1 MMYESRT
8 KIDETESESAN
19 TRELEVEVEEKATDD
34 SVESSSERG
43 TGNAGD
49 VVASYLRDIGN
60 QPLLSRT
67 EEVEIAG
74 ELNQC
79 KEEVADYVRAVLLK
93 ADDTLGLSEVEISED
108 TKKQVRE
115 ALCGRRADR
124 SIEHYVA
131 EVKRLREIEDDRSAD
146 DLRHRILVDMKDS
159 QVDSV
164 VEKIE
169 CAMRVARK
177 SLRILRSKANKAGG
191 AVESSA
197 RRALRSKRVKKAQ
210 KALADVTECLGIS
223 AEDLELVSTAIAE
236 RRARM
241 SAARKRMVE
250 SNLRLVIAI
259 AKRFKY
265 RGVAFGDLIQE
276 GNVALMRAVE
286 GFDPRRGFAFATFAG
301 AVIRRRLG
309 RIVRSETAAVHIPNH
324 VHDTERKVKLA
335 AWHLGGKDGE
345 WATPEQISEFLE
357 CPVAKVTDALSAAHD
372 PVRLDR
378 KIGEGPE
385 NLSDLLVS
393 SGAVDAVEALA
404 LQDQERMADDKMSDL
419 DARERQILSLR
430 YDTNGECSSTLEE
443 VGRELGVTRER
454 VRQIESR
461 ALRKLR
467 TGKRRSS

>member
-1 MMYESRT
+1 MIHEST
-8 KIDETESESAN
+8 AKIEETNSDATNEE
-19 TRELEVEVEEKATDD
+19 EVGVEEQSAENAVDN
-34 SVESSSERG
+34 SSERET
-43 TGNAGD
+43 TGSGD
-49 VVASYLRDIGN
+49 VVSSYLRDIGN
-60 QPLLSRT
+60 QPLLTRS

-93 ADDTLGLSEVEISED
+93 ADDTLGLSEIEISED

-124 SIEHYVA
+124 SIEDYVA
-131 EVKRLREIEDDRSAD
+131 EVKKLREAEDVNSGD

-159 QVDSV
+159 QVDCV

-177 SLRILRSKANKAGG
+177 SLRILRKKANKAGNT
-191 AVESSA
+191 VESSA
-197 RRALRSKRVKKAQ
+197 RRALRSKRVEKAK
-210 KALADVTECLGIS
+210 KALAEVTECLGIS
-223 AEDLELVSTAIAE
+223 ADDLEHVSTAIAE

-241 SAARKRMVE
+241 SEARKRMVE
-250 SNLRLVIAI
+250 ANLRLVIAI

-265 RGVAFGDLIQE
+265 RGVNFSDLIQE

-309 RIVRSETAAVHIPNH
+309 RIVRAETTAVHVPNH

-357 CPVAKVTDALSAAHD
+357 CPVAKVTDALSASHD
-372 PVRLDR
+372 PVRLDK

-393 SGAVDAVEALA
+393 SGDIDPIEALT
-404 LQDQERMADDKMSDL
+404 LHDQERMADENMNDL
-419 DARERQILSLR
+419 DPRERQILSLR
-430 YDTNGECSSTLEE
+430 YDTKGECSSTLEE
-443 VGRELGVTRER
+443 VGQELGVTRER
-454 VRQIESR
+454 IRQIESR

>member
-1 MMYESRT
+1 MIHQSRT
-8 KIDETESESAN
+8 KIDEIDSDSAN
-19 TRELEVEVEEKATDD
+19 THAVEVEEQATDD
-34 SVESSSERG
+34 SIESSSERE
-43 TGNAGD
+43 TASAND

-60 QPLLSRT
+60 QPLLTRT

-93 ADDTLGLSEVEISED
+93 ADDTLGLSEIEISED

-124 SIEHYVA
+124 SIEDYVA
-131 EVKRLREIEDDRSAD
+131 EIKRLREIDDDESAG
-146 DLRHRILVDMKDS
+146 DLRHRILADMKDV
-159 QVDSV
+159 QVECV

-177 SLRILRSKANKAGG
+177 SLRILRGKATKAGG

-197 RRALRSKRVKKAQ
+197 RRALRSKRVEKAKKA
-210 KALADVTECLGIS
+210 LGEVTDCLGIS
-223 AEDLELVSTAIAE
+223 AEDLEHVSSAIAE

-345 WATPEQISEFLE
+345 WATPEEISEFLE
-357 CPVAKVTDALSAAHD
+357 CPVVKVTDALSATHD

-378 KIGEGPE
+378 KIGDGPE
-385 NLSDLLVS
+385 NLTDLLVS
-393 SGAVDAVEALA
+393 SVEIDPLEALA
-404 LQDQERMADDKMSDL
+404 IHDQERMVDQKMADL